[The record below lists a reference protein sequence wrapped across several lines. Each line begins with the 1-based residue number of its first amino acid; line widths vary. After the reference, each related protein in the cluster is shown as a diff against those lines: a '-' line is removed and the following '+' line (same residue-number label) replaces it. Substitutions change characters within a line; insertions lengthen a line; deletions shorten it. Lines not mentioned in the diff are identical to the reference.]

1 MIFTKRIPLPSYC
14 SGVVGRTAGK
24 GKQQSPVKDDPNR
37 LVCSSLLTALGPLVS
52 DS

>member
-1 MIFTKRIPLPSYC
+1 MFTKQILIPRFY

-24 GKQQSPVKDDPNR
+24 GNQQSAVKDDPNR
-37 LVCSSLLTALGPLVS
+37 LVCRSLLAALGPALS